1 MNLNLNYKKPLFV
14 GKEYL
19 MIAEF
24 EKQINRK
31 IFLKAKILN
40 ENQEIIVE
48 GNLLFLTVDWK
59 SAYLKNILKIIN

>member
-1 MNLNLNYKKPLFV
+1 
-14 GKEYL
+14 

-31 IFLKAKILN
+31 IFLKTKILN
-40 ENQEIIVE
+40 ENQETVVE

-59 SAYLKNILKIIN
+59 STYLKNILKMVN